1 MVTGEY
7 RLGLKLRLSEVSVV
21 CVEFE
26 EIHGG
31 TRRYTVCIQGL
42 YIRELK
48 GIRVHGLGVLKS
60 QW

>member
-31 TRRYTVCIQGL
+31 TRRYTVCIQGVI
-42 YIRELK
+42 YT
-48 GIRVHGLGVLKS
+48 
-60 QW
+60 

>member
-7 RLGLKLRLSEVSVV
+7 RLGLKLSEVSVV

-31 TRRYTVCIQGL
+31 TRRYTVCIQGVI
-42 YIRELK
+42 YT
-48 GIRVHGLGVLKS
+48 
-60 QW
+60 